1 MALESMLGGG
11 AGAAH
16 DSFVSLSPA
25 AKNVLE
31 GVLDTTTTNKDDIAQ
46 KSVGSDAHSASTKS
60 PSGETKT
67 VVFPNEGKGINGIV
81 STGNS
86 SLTLETPK
94 DATVA
99 VQSVDG
105 KTTSEVKAYSN
116 ALVDKVIPGK
126 DAGSQAA
133 NDQIKSDINTLTDV
147 KGSTGITFLAKMSKG
162 TEPGSTVVE
171 AGAQPVVVVMSE
183 GGVAPRSTNAM
194 PSVGD
199 NVELRNTDAAVI
211 IGKGN
216 VTITNAKGATVV
228 AGLGEQNIMGGSGND
243 TMITTGGKDSMSGGA
258 GADKFVM
265 TGKSGNLAISD
276 FKIGEDKLVFK
287 IDGISN
293 LADLSKAFTGV
304 TETPAP
310 NAGVTV
316 HFGDLTVTLTGLKVS
331 DLTLDMLGFTL

>member
-1 MALESMLGGG
+1 MAFDSIIGGV
-11 AGAAH
+11 AAR
-16 DSFVSLSPA
+16 DSFVNLSSTT
-25 AKNVLE
+25 KDVLE
-31 GVLDTTTTNKDDIAQ
+31 ASLGDVD
-46 KSVGSDAHSASTKS
+46 KSQIKEERVGADAHALSTKS
-60 PSGETKT
+60 TSGGTKT
-67 VVFPNEGKGINGIV
+67 VVYPDAGKAATGIV
-81 STGNS
+81 KSGNMDFTFE
-86 SLTLETPK
+86 LPK
-94 DATVA
+94 DATA
-99 VQSVDG
+99 AIQSFDA
-105 KTTSEVKAYSN
+105 TTTNEVKASSN
-116 ALVDKVIPGK
+116 ALVDKVLPAK
-126 DAGSQAA
+126 DPESQAA
-133 NDQIKSDINTLTDV
+133 NAQVKADIDTLIDAKSSKN
-147 KGSTGITFLAKMSKG
+147 ITFVAKMSKG

-183 GGVAPRSTNAM
+183 GGVASRSTNAM
-194 PSVGD
+194 SSVGD

-293 LADLSKAFTGV
+293 LADLTKAFTGV